1 MLALL
6 TTLLLGC
13 GVADP
18 PSPARSPAPPPAAAP
33 APTAATPST
42 TPVPRRPAG
51 PARSTDPAALPT
63 YFDRGFDG
71 GDLRIGAVRE
81 QTPRFTSYDV
91 TYRSGRFTVSGVLNV
106 PTGRG
111 PFPAVVLAHGWI
123 DRDVYVRGQGM
134 TRERGFLAD
143 NGFVAFHVDYRNH
156 AESDDDPQLERSLY
170 LGYAVDVIN
179 AVQALRGSPRVPVD
193 DDRVAVM
200 GRSMGGVAV
209 YQVLEM
215 APDLVDAGIAFA
227 PQSSREAENYH
238 HWTPSV
244 YDAVRAA
251 RGSPEQD
258 PRFWREASTRT
269 YFDRIE
275 VPVLIHQGG
284 MDEQCRPIWSRQT
297 TRAMR
302 RADVDVTLNW
312 YPDECHAFGPQFD
325 LAMRRTVTFLD
336 QHLA

>member
-1 MLALL
+1 M
-6 TTLLLGC
+6 
-13 GVADP
+13 
-18 PSPARSPAPPPAAAP
+18 
-33 APTAATPST
+33 PST
-42 TPVPRRPAG
+42 TPAPDAPPSDPVT
-51 PARSTDPAALPT
+51 STDPAALAT
-63 YFDRGFDG
+63 YFDREFDG
-71 GDLRIGAVRE
+71 GRLRVGEVRE
-81 QTPRFTSYDV
+81 QTPRSTSYDV
-91 TYRSGRFTVSGVLNV
+91 TYRSERLTISGVLNV
-106 PTGRG
+106 PTGPG

-143 NGFVAFHVDYRNH
+143 NGYIAFHVDYRNH
-156 AESDDDPQLERSLY
+156 AESDDDPRLERGLY

-179 AVQALRGSPRVPVD
+179 AVLALRASADVPVD

-215 APDLVDAGIAFA
+215 LPGLVDAGIAFA

-275 VPVLIHQGG
+275 APVLIHQGG
-284 MDEQCRPIWSRQT
+284 RDEQCRPIWARQT
-297 TRAMR
+297 ARAMR
-302 RADVDVTLNW
+302 GTDVDVTLRW
-312 YPDECHAFGPQFD
+312 YADERHAFGPQFGR
-325 LAMRRTVTFLD
+325 AMRRTVTFLD
-336 QHLA
+336 QHLT

>member
-1 MLALL
+1 MLALA
-6 TTLLLGC
+6 TSLLLGC

-18 PSPARSPAPPPAAAP
+18 PPSAPAQAPAPAP
-33 APTAATPST
+33 APTTSTPST
-42 TPVPRRPAG
+42 TPAPSTP
-51 PARSTDPAALPT
+51 PTDPPPSTDPAALTT
-63 YFDRGFDG
+63 YFDRSFNG
-71 GDLRIGAVRE
+71 GDLRIGGVRE

-91 TYRSGRFTVSGVLNV
+91 TYRSGRFTISGVLNV

-111 PFPAVVLAHGWI
+111 PFPVVVLAHGWI
-123 DRDVYVRGQGM
+123 DRDDYVRGQGM

-156 AESDDDPQLERSLY
+156 AESDDDPRLERSLY

-179 AVQALRGSPRVPVD
+179 AVQALRASPEVPVD
-193 DDRVAVM
+193 DDRVGVM

-215 APDLVDAGIAFA
+215 VPHLVDAGIAFA
-227 PQSSREAENYH
+227 PQSSRETENYH

-258 PRFWREASTRT
+258 PQFWREASTRT

-284 MDEQCRPIWSRQT
+284 MDEQCRPIWARQT
-297 TRAMR
+297 ARAMR
-302 RADVDVTLNW
+302 RAGVDVTLHW
-312 YPDECHAFGPQFD
+312 YADERHAFGPQFD
-325 LAMRRTVTFLD
+325 LAMRRTVTFLN

>member
-1 MLALL
+1 VLA
-6 TTLLLGC
+6 
-13 GVADP
+13 
-18 PSPARSPAPPPAAAP
+18 
-33 APTAATPST
+33 
-42 TPVPRRPAG
+42 
-51 PARSTDPAALPT
+51 T
-63 YFDRGFDG
+63 YFDRQYNGRG
-71 GDLRIGAVRE
+71 LRIGAVRE
-81 QTPRFTSYDV
+81 QAPGFTSYDV
-91 TYRSGRFTVSGVLNV
+91 TYRSGRFTISGVLNV

-123 DRDVYVRGQGM
+123 DRNVYLRGQGM

-156 AESDDDPQLERSLY
+156 AESDNDPQLERSLY

-179 AVQALRGSPRVPVD
+179 AVQALRASTEVPVD
-193 DDRVAVM
+193 DDRVGVM

-215 APDLVDAGIAFA
+215 VPDLVDAGIAFA

-244 YDAVRAA
+244 YNAVSAA

-258 PRFWREASTRT
+258 PQFWQAASTRT

-302 RADVDVTLNW
+302 RADVDVTLHW
-312 YPDECHAFGPQFD
+312 YADERHAFGAQFD
-325 LAMRRTVTFLD
+325 LAMRRTVTFLN
-336 QHLA
+336 QHLD